1 MSIASSPPVLL
12 ADATWWGTLAA
23 ARELGRRGI
32 PVVLASDFGAAP
44 ARYSRFVQRVV
55 RCPPTSDLDAFLEW
69 LLAFGRREPG
79 HVLCATSDET
89 AWCFARNHRE
99 LALWFQLTPVEPES
113 LLELLD
119 KARLMRAAV
128 AAGLEVPES
137 WAPASEE
144 EAVALVTAQSGP
156 LFVKPRLQLL
166 GTVGRK
172 GERVEGAAEMAQAWR
187 RQSEASS
194 GTSPLVQT
202 CIQTT
207 ERVFTIDGF
216 SGGPGAAFPL
226 LGCVKRVQ
234 RPRGSGPGLV
244 FEDAPVPAPLARALE
259 RLLSTIGFRG
269 PFDAEFVEDGD
280 RRLLIDLNPR
290 FYNHMAFESERGLP
304 LAWLSYVLAR
314 GDELGLRAALGAAS
328 TAGRD
333 GPRLYVHRQPLRL
346 MRWVQGLLGRL
357 SLEERRQWD
366 AWLDAEGSVD
376 PTRTDDDPGP
386 ARAALVFEA
395 RRALRHP
402 RSWLRALA
410 HTPSVAARQPA
421 TSLSTQQPE
430 PPLRRSVPR

>member
-12 ADATWWGTLAA
+12 TDATWWGTLAA
-23 ARELGRRGI
+23 ARELGRRGV
-32 PVVLASDFGAAP
+32 PVVLAADVGAAP
-44 ARYSRFVQRVV
+44 ARFSRFVRRVV

-89 AWCFARNHRE
+89 AWCFARNYRE
-99 LALWFQLTPVEPES
+99 LAPWFQLTPVEPES
-113 LLELLD
+113 LLALLD
-119 KARLMRAAV
+119 KARLMRGAK
-128 AAGLEVPES
+128 AAGLEVPDS

-144 EAVALVTAQSGP
+144 EAVTLAASQVGP
-156 LFVKPRLQLL
+156 LFVKPRLQLF
-166 GTVGRK
+166 GTMGRK
-172 GERVEGAAEMAQAWR
+172 GERVEGAAEMAEAWR
-187 RQSEASS
+187 RQSDAAS
-194 GTSPLVQT
+194 GTSALVQT

-207 ERVFTIDGF
+207 ERIFTVDGF

-234 RPRGSGPGLV
+234 RPRAGGPGVV
-244 FEDAPVPAPLARALE
+244 FEDAPVPTPLARALE
-259 RLLSTIGFRG
+259 RLLGTVGFRG
-269 PFDAEFVEDGD
+269 PFDAEFIEDGD

-314 GDELGLRAALGAAS
+314 GDELGLWAGLCAAS
-328 TAGRD
+328 TARRD
-333 GPRLYVHRQPLRL
+333 GPRLYVHRQPLRW

-357 SLEERRQWD
+357 TLEERRQWD
-366 AWLDAEGSVD
+366 GWLDAEGVVD
-376 PTRTDDDPGP
+376 PTRTDDDPLP
-386 ARAALVFEA
+386 ARAALLFEA

-410 HTPSVAARQPA
+410 FAPSAASRQAMIPA
-421 TSLSTQQPE
+421 SEQPE